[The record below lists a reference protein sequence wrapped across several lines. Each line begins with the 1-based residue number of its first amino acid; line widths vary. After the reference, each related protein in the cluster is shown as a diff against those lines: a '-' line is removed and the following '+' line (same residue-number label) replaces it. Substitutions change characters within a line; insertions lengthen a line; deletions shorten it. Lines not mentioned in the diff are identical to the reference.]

1 MTLSCFIICMCF
13 YLPPQPVI
21 FFLWNRYNDL
31 ESVTLLTG
39 QLNRICSLGKCQVSK
54 QKTNQ
59 NQKQKQ
65 IKTDGSTS
73 KEESL
78 EWRDVCRTDGMNS

>member
-1 MTLSCFIICMCF
+1 MYVLLFTSSTC
-13 YLPPQPVI
+13 Y
-21 FFLWNRYNDL
+21 FLFMKWIQWYL